1 MVSMRMVGA
10 AGLATVAA
18 AIPAVAIADPAG
30 KSTTRETIVR
40 ASGGGFVELRTRPGE
55 SHLVRTELTK
65 PKSGRAQRR
74 RSLLMFA
81 QVTDPQVVDEMSP
94 ARIELVDPAGAP
106 LTAAHRPQEALGAWA
121 FDAVVRNVNANRTS
135 TIKPGKG
142 ARGRV
147 RFAIS
152 TGDLADN
159 QQHNETTWVRTVL
172 DGGRLDPHSGKAI
185 SAANPCPS
193 ATPEQVAAMNQAVAE
208 RRYTGV
214 QDYGDYPGVT
224 PDSRYAGF
232 WDPDRA
238 APTGGGL
245 YPSFPRYPGLLDRAQ
260 QPFTAAGLKVPW
272 YAAFGNHDALV
283 QGNAPASISLI
294 QTFSVGCLKPFP
306 TQGLD
311 PASVAGQTESQIF
324 SRLTDPAFLGPLLAG
339 GRLVPPDPDRRFLSK
354 SDFKRALGGKDRN
367 RGFGYQSSKVRQAT
381 RGAMGYYAFNP
392 SKGIRMIVLD
402 TIAEGGGADGNL
414 DHPQYRWLES
424 ELKAHRDKLVLLS
437 SHHTLETLDNDTP
450 DEEAGACTATLT
462 VGCDADPQRSTPLHL
477 GTTGKANVK
486 SLILKYP
493 NVIAYVNGH
502 THRNEV
508 IAHRKSGGRGGFFE
522 INTASHIDW
531 PQQSRTIEIMDNDD
545 GTLSLFGTILD
556 SAAPVKTPNP
566 GTAGSAMSNT
576 QLGSLA
582 RRLAANDPQSAATTD
597 NFDGR
602 GLRRDRNVELVIPD
616 PRR

>member
-1 MVSMRMVGA
+1 MSMRAAGV
-10 AGLATVAA
+10 AGLAAAVTVV
-18 AIPAVAIADPAG
+18 PAVAIADPAG
-30 KSTTRETIVR
+30 RATTKETIVR
-40 ASGGGFVELRTRPGE
+40 AAGDGFVELRTRPGE
-55 SHLVRTELTK
+55 SHVVRSEIAK
-65 PKSGRAQRR
+65 PKSGRAERR

-106 LTAAHRPQEALGAWA
+106 LTAAHRPQETLGAWA

-142 ARGRV
+142 ARGKV
-147 RFAIS
+147 GFAIS

-159 QQHNETTWVRTVL
+159 QQRNETTWVRTVL
-172 DGGRLDPHSGKAI
+172 EGGRLDPFSGKPI

-193 ATPEQVAAMNQAVAE
+193 ATPEQAAALNQAVAE

-214 QDYGDYPGVT
+214 QDYGDYPGVA
-224 PDSRYAGF
+224 PDTRYAGF
-232 WDPDRA
+232 WDPDRP

-260 QPFTAAGLKVPW
+260 QSFTAAGLKMPW

-294 QTFSVGCLKPFP
+294 QSFSVGCLKPYP
-306 TQGLD
+306 TAALD

-324 SRLTDPAFLGPLLAG
+324 KRLTDPAFLGQLLGG
-339 GRLVPPDPDRRFLSK
+339 GRLVPPDPDRAFLSK
-354 SDFKRALGGKDRN
+354 SQFKSALGAADRN
-367 RGFGYQSSKVRQAT
+367 HGFGYQSSKVRQAT
-381 RGAMGYYAFNP
+381 RGAMGYYAFTP
-392 SKGIRMIVLD
+392 REGVRIIVLD

-437 SHHTLETLDNDTP
+437 SHHTLETLDNTTP

-462 VGCDADPQRSTPLHL
+462 VGCDADPQRSTPLHQGL
-477 GTTGKANVK
+477 TGKANLK

-508 IAHRKSGGRGGFFE
+508 IAHKKGKAGFFE

-545 GTLSLFGTILD
+545 GTLSIFGTILD
-556 SAAPVKTPNP
+556 SAAPVKTPAP

-576 QLGSLA
+576 QLGALA
-582 RRLAANDPQSAATTD
+582 RRLAANDPQSEATTD
-597 NFDGR
+597 GVDGR
-602 GLRRDRNVELVIPD
+602 GQRRDRNVEIVIPD